1 MFIEEL
7 KELELEALEE
17 RQKELL
23 DELQEVNNEL
33 ELYEEDYRPDL
44 EDQKETL
51 TNHLRLI
58 KKEIDKRNND
68 EY

>member
-1 MFIEEL
+1 MFIEEI

-17 RQKELL
+17 RQRELL
-23 DELQEVNNEL
+23 EELQEVNNEL
-33 ELYEEDYRPDL
+33 DLYEEDYRPDL

>member
-1 MFIEEL
+1 MFIEEI

-23 DELQEVNNEL
+23 EELQEVNDEL
-33 ELYEEDYRPDL
+33 ELYEEDYMPDL
-44 EDQKETL
+44 EDRKETL

-58 KKEIDKRNND
+58 GKEIDKRND
-68 EY
+68 LC

>member
-1 MFIEEL
+1 MFIEEI

>member
-1 MFIEEL
+1 MFIEEI

-33 ELYEEDYRPDL
+33 ELYEEDYMPDL
-44 EDQKETL
+44 EDRKETL

-58 KKEIDKRNND
+58 GKEIDKRND
-68 EY
+68 GEH